1 MIKKIQ
7 EILENNQFI
16 CSSPLDET
24 SSFSEKLEIILGP
37 DHKGRELIMEIIAAQ
52 QLIPP
57 QYTHANSPEHPQQ
70 VQFWVELPFDVKD
83 VALNQMSN
91 LLHFLNQMIELPGF
105 ELDEL
110 NGKVIYRYVWI
121 THAKMIDDPL
131 IMGIT
136 GAILLTLNLLEGTI
150 ESLAEGEVSFNDLLS
165 QIVQLTKDASAGH
178 KFPFG

>member
-16 CSSPLDET
+16 CSSPLDEA
-24 SSFSEKLEIILGP
+24 SSFIEKLEIILGP
-37 DHKGRELIMEIIAAQ
+37 DHKERELVMEITATQ
-52 QLIPP
+52 QRIPP
-57 QYTHANSPEHPQQ
+57 EYTHANPPSPPQQ

-83 VALNQMSN
+83 IALNQMSN

-105 ELDEL
+105 QLDEL

-121 THAKMIDDPL
+121 THAKMVDDPL

-150 ESLAEGEVSFNDLLS
+150 ESLAEGKVSFNDLLS
-165 QIVQLTKDASAGH
+165 QIVQLTKAPSADH
-178 KFPFG
+178 RY